1 MRQEDRIVRT
11 YVHKKALHSSTVLLT
26 MLTHPEKEVQY
37 HYGSP
42 VAPCTY
48 YTMIMF
54 VQVCIY
60 NRYIMLIDTQI
71 KFDFD
76 MRRDDYDN
84 DMR

>member
-1 MRQEDRIVRT
+1 
-11 YVHKKALHSSTVLLT
+11 
-26 MLTHPEKEVQY
+26 MLNHPEKEVQY

-42 VAPCTY
+42 LAPCTY

-76 MRRDDYDN
+76 MTRDDYDN
-84 DMR
+84 DMRQ